1 MLWRNVVYPVFTMMQ
16 YYSVNPASTSMDNNH
31 YLLHERF
38 LNQYALCG
46 QDHAGRSIMWI
57 RAPKWTAWGS
67 HGNRGST
74 CRNYVPYR
82 NPRRSDIIAGH
93 GITFIIDTSNKSAKQ
108 RRPTND
114 KKLQKTWQA
123 MPLRPQTILIA
134 GASYPL
140 RIIINTLITITS
152 IFSKKKC

>member
-1 MLWRNVVYPVFTMMQ
+1 
-16 YYSVNPASTSMDNNH
+16 
-31 YLLHERF
+31 
-38 LNQYALCG
+38 
-46 QDHAGRSIMWI
+46 MWI
-57 RAPKWTAWGS
+57 RAPKEPHEEAMETAVVRAAIMYHTAIHADPIS
-67 HGNRGST
+67 LR
-74 CRNYVPYR
+74 
-82 NPRRSDIIAGH
+82 

-123 MPLRPQTILIA
+123 MPLRPQTVLIA